1 MGDRAMSAATPRVFQ
16 HPDPNPAWLRQRTE
30 DALDPA
36 LSIID
41 PHHHLWERGGD
52 RYFLDALLADTDTGH
67 NIVAT
72 VFVQCGWAYR
82 TDGPE
87 ALRSVGETMFVA
99 AVADEAARR
108 LVRTQVCAGIVGHVD
123 LRLGAGVEPVLEA
136 HLAAAGGRFRGIRQV
151 TARSEDFVAS
161 ILAPPP
167 AGMMSDPAFRDGFAR
182 LGKFGLSFDAW
193 LYHTQI
199 GELTD
204 LAWDFPDIPIVID
217 HVGGPLGIGPYE
229 GRRNAVF
236 ADWRRDMK
244 QLAACPNV
252 SVKLG
257 GLGML
262 VAGFALHERPVPP
275 SSEDLARAWRPY
287 MEACIED
294 FGAARCMFESNF
306 PVDKA
311 MCSYPVLWNA
321 FKRITAGASAA
332 EKALLFHDVAARVY
346 RLPA

>member
-1 MGDRAMSAATPRVFQ
+1 MPTDAPRVYQ
-16 HPDPNPAWLRQRTE
+16 HPSPNAAWLARRVE

-36 LSIID
+36 LPIVD
-41 PHHHLWERGGD
+41 PHHHLWERPGD
-52 RYFLDALLADTDTGH
+52 RYFLDELLADTGSGH
-67 NIVAT
+67 TIVAT
-72 VFVQCGWAYR
+72 VFVQCAWAYR
-82 TDGPE
+82 TGGPE
-87 ALRSVGETMFVA
+87 ALRPVGETEFVA
-99 AVADEAARR
+99 AVADEAERR
-108 LVRTQVCAGIVGHVD
+108 GIKTRVCAAIVGHVD
-123 LRLGAGVEPVLEA
+123 LRLGEGVEPVLEA
-136 HLAAAGGRFRGIRQV
+136 HIAAAGGRFRGIRHV

-167 AGMMSDPAFRDGFAR
+167 AGMMSDPAFRDGFSR

-204 LAWDFPDIPIVID
+204 LARAFPETPIVID

-229 GRRNAVF
+229 GKRDAVF
-236 ADWRRDMK
+236 ASWRRDMK
-244 QLAACPNV
+244 QLASCPNV

-262 VAGFALHERPVPP
+262 VAGFALHEQALPP
-275 SSEDLARAWRPY
+275 SSQELAGLWRPY

-306 PVDKA
+306 PVDQA

-321 FKRITAGASAA
+321 FKRIAAGASAT
-332 EKALLFHDVAARVY
+332 EKALLFHDVAAKVY

>member
-1 MGDRAMSAATPRVFQ
+1 MPAAPRRVFQ
-16 HPDPNPAWLRQRTE
+16 HPDPNPAWLGHRSE
-30 DALDPA
+30 NALDPA
-36 LSIID
+36 LPIVD

-87 ALRSVGETMFVA
+87 ALSPVGETEFVA

-108 LVRTQVCAGIVGHVD
+108 HVRTRVCAGIVGHVD
-123 LRLGAGVEPVLEA
+123 LRLGEQVEPVLEA

-204 LAWDFPDIPIVID
+204 LARAFPETPIVID

-229 GRRNAVF
+229 GKRDAVF
-236 ADWRRDMK
+236 SEWRRDMK
-244 QLAACPNV
+244 HLASCPNV

-294 FGAARCMFESNF
+294 FGAPRCMFESNF

-321 FKRITAGASAA
+321 FKRIAAGASAA

-346 RLPA
+346 RLQA